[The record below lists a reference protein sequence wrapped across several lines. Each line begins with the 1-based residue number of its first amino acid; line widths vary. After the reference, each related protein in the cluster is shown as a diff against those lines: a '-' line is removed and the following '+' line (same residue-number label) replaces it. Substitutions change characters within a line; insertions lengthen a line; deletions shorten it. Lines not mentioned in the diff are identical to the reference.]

1 MCCGTKKVDPRG
13 HLTLVGGRREAQ
25 NQEGM
30 ALALSLKCSKPVAP
44 CKAGS
49 LRTAGQVL

>member
-1 MCCGTKKVDPRG
+1 MCCGTKEVDPRG

-25 NQEGM
+25 KQEG
-30 ALALSLKCSKPVAP
+30 ALSLKCSKPVAP